1 MAECSDIDS
10 ADSEVSATADSSLA
24 VAAPSLLPSMR
35 ITSGGV
41 RSPESVSSAAHDTA
55 MRDNPAI
62 TTGKVRTRFILIPN
76 LTSPLT
82 KEFPN

>member
-1 MAECSDIDS
+1 
-10 ADSEVSATADSSLA
+10 
-24 VAAPSLLPSMR
+24 
-35 ITSGGV
+35 
-41 RSPESVSSAAHDTA
+41 

-62 TTGKVRTRFILIPN
+62 TRGKVRTRFILIPD